1 MVFLFEKTGDK
12 SLMFGLNKLI
22 PSESKFAFMDYRKI
36 FILISIFLMI
46 VSTSLLTFRGLN
58 LGIDF
63 TGGTLIEISTNNSN
77 IAELRS
83 ILSSK
88 FDDVSLQEFGNSK
101 TIIIRLQNI
110 SNTESIETI
119 NKVKELISNEVN
131 EFRRSEFVGPT
142 ISSELLFKGLQAISF
157 ALLAILIYIWLRF
170 EWQFGFGAV
179 VALAHDVI
187 FTLGVLSLF
196 KIDFSLSSIA
206 AILTIA
212 GYSINDSVV
221 IFDRI
226 RENLRKYKKLELPDL
241 FNISINNTLSRTIM
255 TSITTLLAL
264 SCLFIFGGE
273 VIKPFAF
280 AMIIGVIIG
289 TYSSIFI
296 AVPTL
301 LIFKFRPQEED
312 NSLI

>member
-1 MVFLFEKTGDK
+1 MDFYNKGKGDK
-12 SLMFGLNKLI
+12 YLMFGINKII
-22 PSESKFAFMDYRKI
+22 PHNTNYPFMDYRKM
-36 FILISIFLMI
+36 FIISSIVLILCS
-46 VSTSLLTFRGLN
+46 VLLLSFKGLN

-63 TGGTLIEISTNNSN
+63 KGGTLIEVNTKNSN
-77 IAELRS
+77 IADLRS
-83 ILSSK
+83 ILSPE
-88 FDDVSLQEFGNSK
+88 FNDVSLQEFGNSE
-101 TIIIRLQNI
+101 TIIIRLQNE
-110 SNTESIETI
+110 SNKESIETV
-119 NKVKELISNEVN
+119 NEVKILISDKVS

-142 ISSELLFKGLQAISF
+142 ISAELLWKGLQAITF
-157 ALLAILIYIWLRF
+157 ALFAILIYIWLRF

-179 VALAHDVI
+179 VALTHDVL

-196 KIDFSLSSIA
+196 NIDFSLSSIA

-226 RENLRKYKKLELPDL
+226 RENLRKYKKLELSEL
-241 FNISINNTLSRTIM
+241 FNISINHTLSRTIM
-255 TSITTLLAL
+255 TSLTTLIAL
-264 SCLFIFGGE
+264 MCLYVFGGE

-301 LIFKFRPQEED
+301 LMFKFRPQEED
-312 NSLI
+312 NKLI

>member
-1 MVFLFEKTGDK
+1 
-12 SLMFGLNKLI
+12 MFGLNKII
-22 PSESKFAFMDYRKI
+22 PTNSNYSFMEYRKI
-36 FILISIFLMI
+36 FIIISSILILSSSM
-46 VSTSLLTFRGLN
+46 LLFFKGLN

-63 TGGTLIEISTNNSN
+63 KGGTLIEVSTKSSD

-83 ILSSK
+83 ILSK
-88 FDDVSLQEFGNSK
+88 EFNDVSLQEFGNSQ
-101 TIIIRLQNI
+101 TIIIRLQNE

-119 NKVKELISNEVN
+119 EKVKNLISEKIT

-142 ISSELLFKGLQAISF
+142 ISSELLWKGLQAISF
-157 ALLAILIYIWLRF
+157 ALIAILIYIWLRF

-179 VALAHDVI
+179 VALTHDVL
-187 FTLGVLSLF
+187 FTLGVLSLLNV
-196 KIDFSLSSIA
+196 DFSLSSIA
-206 AILTIA
+206 AVLTIA

-226 RENLRKYKKLELPDL
+226 RENLRKNKKLELTDL
-241 FNISINNTLSRTIM
+241 FNLSINNTLSRTVM
-255 TSITTLLAL
+255 TSLSTLIAL
-264 SCLFIFGGE
+264 ISLYIFGGA

-280 AMIIGVIIG
+280 AMIVGVIIG

-301 LIFKFRPQEED
+301 LIFKFRPQDED
-312 NSLI
+312 NKLI